1 MTRRPSNVER
11 GRRGEDLAV
20 DWYRRQG
27 FEILDRNW
35 QVPRSHGRGE
45 LDLIA
50 RRGSTV
56 VIGEVKARSSDR
68 FGHGVEAV
76 TWDKQRRIR
85 RLAGAWIELVG
96 RPLGLSMADVRCDV
110 IDIDGDERLTV
121 YEAAF

>member
-1 MTRRPSNVER
+1 MTTRRSNVER
-11 GRRGEDLAV
+11 GRRGEDLAA

-27 FEILDRNW
+27 YEILDRNW

-45 LDLIA
+45 IDIVA
-50 RRGSTV
+50 RRGATV
-56 VIGEVKARSSDR
+56 VVCEVKARSSDR

-76 TWDKQRRIR
+76 TVDKQRRIR

-96 RPLGLSMADVRCDV
+96 RPMGVSMADLRCDV
-110 IDIDGDERLTV
+110 VDIDGNEQLTV